1 MIPYNPV
8 PELFRIGSVT
18 VYSWGAFVAL
28 AFLVC
33 SFLIAK
39 DAKSRKEDP
48 DFVSGTLFYIILGAI
63 IGSRIAY
70 VFLDLPSFLAKPLSI
85 FMLWEGGMVSYGGII
100 GGVLGAYI
108 YIKVKKGSFLK
119 FADIAAAY
127 IPLGFAIGRI
137 GCFLNWDDYGIASS
151 LPWAVQVAG
160 DVSRHPV
167 QIYLIIADLLMF
179 AILMKLRHRLD
190 KKKGSMFF
198 AFLGVYGALRLIVE
212 PLRYYDT
219 PLIKYSAVVML
230 VLFIVLSLIYFARK
244 SKRFK

>member
-1 MIPYNPV
+1 MILYNPV
-8 PELFRIGSVT
+8 PVLFKIGPVT
-18 VYSWGAFVAL
+18 VHTWGVMVAI
-28 AFLVC
+28 AFLAC

-39 DAKSRKEDP
+39 EAKFRKEDP
-48 DFVSGTLFYIILGAI
+48 DFVSGTLFYIIVGAI
-63 IGSRIAY
+63 IGSRLAY

-85 FMLWEGGMVSYGGII
+85 FVLWEGGMVSYGGII
-100 GGVLGAYI
+100 GGVLGALI

-119 FADIAAAY
+119 FADIVAPY

-137 GCFLNWDDYGIASS
+137 GCFLNWDDYGIAST

-160 DVSRHPV
+160 DIPRHPT
-167 QIYLIIADLLMF
+167 QIYLIIADIAMF
-179 AILMKLRHRLD
+179 VILMKLRHRLD

-198 AFLGVYGALRLIVE
+198 AFLGVYGALRLVVE

-219 PLIKYSAVVML
+219 PLIKYSA
-230 VLFIVLSLIYFARK
+230 IVILIISITLSLIYFARK